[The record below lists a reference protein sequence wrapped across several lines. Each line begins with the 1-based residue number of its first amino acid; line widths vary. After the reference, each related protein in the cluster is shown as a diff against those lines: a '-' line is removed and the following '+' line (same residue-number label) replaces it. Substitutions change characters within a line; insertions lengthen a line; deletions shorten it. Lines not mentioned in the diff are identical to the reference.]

1 MKKSLILSMALGLAF
16 TACSKEEVPIY
27 DAEKSNFILFTY
39 PEESYSIFSFSFH
52 PEVEANGSIEIAV
65 PIEIMGMA
73 KDYDREYKVT
83 VVDTMTTAK
92 QGVHFEL
99 PEKCIF
105 RAGQYVDT
113 LFVKLYRK
121 ADLKTEELKF
131 ALRLENSSDFYAGQP
146 EYRTNLFYI
155 NDMMSQPEWWD
166 SSVNN
171 YFLGYYSNKKY
182 ELLIRV
188 TGVSDWTGVSDGER
202 KVLALKLKRYLAAEK
217 AAGRTVYEEPDE
229 MGQVEEMSVKVLG

>member
-1 MKKSLILSMALGLAF
+1 MALGLAF

-113 LFVKLYRK
+113 LSCAPV
-121 ADLKTEELKF
+121 
-131 ALRLENSSDFYAGQP
+131 
-146 EYRTNLFYI
+146 
-155 NDMMSQPEWWD
+155 
-166 SSVNN
+166 SV
-171 YFLGYYSNKKY
+171 SNIGAHIKKERY
-182 ELLIRV
+182 KVSFNREKKSESESRSV
-188 TGVSDWTGVSDGER
+188 VSDSLR
-202 KVLALKLKRYLAAEK
+202 
-217 AAGRTVYEEPDE
+217 P
-229 MGQVEEMSVKVLG
+229 M